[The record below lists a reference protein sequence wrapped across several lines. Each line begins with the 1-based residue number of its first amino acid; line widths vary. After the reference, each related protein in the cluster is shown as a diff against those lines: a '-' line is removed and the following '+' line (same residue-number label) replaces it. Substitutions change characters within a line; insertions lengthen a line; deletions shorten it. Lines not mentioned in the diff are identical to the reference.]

1 MTVINVW
8 GKIDSV
14 EVIFTPSSSCPD
26 WWNVSVPYDNDG
38 EYICEIWAEDD
49 AGEISYRTA
58 ILYITE
64 GRLTTL
70 KYIDGYTLTYQPN
83 EYVLHISSNMS
94 YNTRCL

>member
-14 EVIFTPSSSCPD
+14 EVIFTPSPSCPD
-26 WWNVSVPYDNDG
+26 WWNVSVPYDSDG

-64 GRLTTL
+64 GCLTTL
-70 KYIDGYTLTYQPN
+70 KYIDGYTLVYQPN
-83 EYVLHISSNMS
+83 EYVLSLTSTMS